1 MQTYREEMTEV
12 LEKAIKRTCSSVEFD
27 KDGKYSHTASVARNY
42 KIDSDGVDNS
52 NYVDITVRFN
62 FLEDVEE
69 VPGEVE
75 KALDKISELE
85 EVYESDYWR

>member
-12 LEKAIKRTCSSVEFD
+12 LEKAIKSKCGSVEFD

-42 KIDSDGVDNS
+42 RTDADGNDDSK
-52 NYVDITVRFN
+52 YVEITVKFN

-69 VPGEVE
+69 VPSEVE

>member
-12 LEKAIKRTCSSVEFD
+12 LEKAIKSKCSSVEFD

-42 KIDSDGVDNS
+42 KIDADGIDNS
-52 NYVDITVRFN
+52 YYFEVTARFN
-62 FLEDVEE
+62 FLKDVEE
-69 VPGEVE
+69 VHGEVE

>member
-1 MQTYREEMTEV
+1 MTNYPEEMEEV
-12 LEKAIKRTCSSVEFD
+12 LERAIKSECSSVRFC
-27 KDGKYSHTASVARNY
+27 KNGKYSHTASVARNY
-42 KIDSDGVDNS
+42 RTDADGVDNS
-52 NYVDITVRFN
+52 NYIDIIVKFN
-62 FLEDVEE
+62 FLEDVED

>member
-1 MQTYREEMTEV
+1 MTEV
-12 LEKAIKRTCSSVEFD
+12 LEKAIKSKCGSVEFD

-42 KIDSDGVDNS
+42 RTDADGNDDSK
-52 NYVDITVRFN
+52 YVEITVKFN

-69 VPGEVE
+69 VPSEVE

>member
-12 LEKAIKRTCSSVEFD
+12 LEKAIKRTCSSVKFD

-42 KIDSDGVDNS
+42 RTDADGVDNS
-52 NYVDITVRFN
+52 KYIDITVKFN

>member
-12 LEKAIKRTCSSVEFD
+12 LEKAIRSKCASVEFD
-27 KDGKYSHTASVARNY
+27 ENGKYAHTAAVARNY
-42 KIDSDGVDNS
+42 RVDADGIDNS
-52 NYVDITVRFN
+52 EYIEITVKFN
-62 FLEDVEE
+62 FLEDVEDI
-69 VPGEVE
+69 PGEVE

>member
-12 LEKAIKRTCSSVEFD
+12 LEKAIRSKCASVEFD
-27 KDGKYSHTASVARNY
+27 DNGKYSYTARVARNY
-42 KIDSDGVDNS
+42 RVDGDGIDDS
-52 NYVDITVRFN
+52 NYITVTVRFN
-62 FLEDVEE
+62 LLEDIEDI
-69 VPGEVE
+69 PGEAE

>member
-12 LEKAIKRTCSSVEFD
+12 LEKAIKSKCSSVEFD
-27 KDGKYSHTASVARNY
+27 DNGKYSYTARVARNY
-42 KIDSDGVDNS
+42 RVDGDGIDDS
-52 NYVDITVRFN
+52 NYIEVALRFN
-62 FLEDVEE
+62 LLEDVEGI
-69 VPGEVE
+69 PGEVE

>member
-1 MQTYREEMTEV
+1 MQTYREEMTGV
-12 LEKAIKRTCSSVEFD
+12 LEKAIRSKCSSVEFD

-42 KIDSDGVDNS
+42 RTDADGVDNS
-52 NYVDITVRFN
+52 NYIDITVRFN
-62 FLEDVEE
+62 FLEDVED

>member
-12 LEKAIKRTCSSVEFD
+12 LEKAIRSKCSSVEFD

-42 KIDSDGVDNS
+42 KVDSYGIDSS
-52 NYVDITVRFN
+52 NYMEVTARFN
-62 FLEDVEE
+62 FLEDVED

>member
-12 LEKAIKRTCSSVEFD
+12 LEKAIRSKCANVEFD
-27 KDGKYSHTASVARNY
+27 DHGKYSYTARVARNY
-42 KIDSDGVDNS
+42 RVDADGIDNS
-52 NYVDITVRFN
+52 NYITVTVRFN
-62 FLEDVEE
+62 LLEDIEDI
-69 VPGEVE
+69 PGEAE

>member
-1 MQTYREEMTEV
+1 MTEV
-12 LEKAIKRTCSSVEFD
+12 LEKAIKSKCSSVEFD
-27 KDGKYSHTASVARNY
+27 KDGKYTHTASVARNY
-42 KIDSDGVDNS
+42 RTDADGIDNS
-52 NYVDITVRFN
+52 YYFEVTVRFN

-69 VPGEVE
+69 VPSEVE

>member
-12 LEKAIKRTCSSVEFD
+12 LEKAIKSKCGSVEFD

-42 KIDSDGVDNS
+42 RVDGDGIDDS
-52 NYVDITVRFN
+52 NYIEVAVRFN
-62 FLEDVEE
+62 FLEDVEDI
-69 VPGEVE
+69 PGEVE

>member
-1 MQTYREEMTEV
+1 MSYREEMTEV
-12 LEKAIKRTCSSVEFD
+12 LEKAIKSKCGSVEFD

-42 KIDSDGVDNS
+42 KVDEYGNDDSK
-52 NYVDITVRFN
+52 YVEITVKFN

>member
-12 LEKAIKRTCSSVEFD
+12 LEKAIRSKCSSIEFD
-27 KDGKYSHTASVARNY
+27 ENGKYSHTARVARNY
-42 KIDSDGVDNS
+42 RVDADGIDSS
-52 NYVDITVRFN
+52 NYMEVTVRFN
-62 FLEDVEE
+62 FLEDVEDI
-69 VPGEVE
+69 PGEAE

>member
-12 LEKAIKRTCSSVEFD
+12 LEKAIKSKCSSVEFD
-27 KDGKYSHTASVARNY
+27 KDGKYTHTASVARNY
-42 KIDSDGVDNS
+42 RTDADGNDDSK
-52 NYVDITVRFN
+52 YVEITVKFN

-69 VPGEVE
+69 VPSEVE

>member
-12 LEKAIKRTCSSVEFD
+12 LEKAIRSKCASVEFD
-27 KDGKYSHTASVARNY
+27 DNGKYSYSARVARNY
-42 KIDSDGVDNS
+42 RVDADGIDNS
-52 NYVDITVRFN
+52 NYITVTVRFN
-62 FLEDVEE
+62 LLEDIEDI
-69 VPGEVE
+69 PGEVE

>member
-1 MQTYREEMTEV
+1 MQTYREEMTGV
-12 LEKAIKRTCSSVEFD
+12 LEKAIKSKCSSVEFD

-42 KIDSDGVDNS
+42 KIDADGVDNS
-52 NYVDITVRFN
+52 NYIDITVRFN
-62 FLEDVEE
+62 FLEDVED

-75 KALDKISELE
+75 KALNKISELE